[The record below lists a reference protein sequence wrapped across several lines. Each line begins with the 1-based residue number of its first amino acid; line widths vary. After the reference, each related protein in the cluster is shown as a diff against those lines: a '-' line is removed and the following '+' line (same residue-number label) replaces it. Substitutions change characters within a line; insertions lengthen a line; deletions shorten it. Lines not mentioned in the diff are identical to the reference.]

1 MFSMMRSHPCFLAA
15 AALLLAV
22 PVVEAD
28 PQLTSWHTGGS
39 SQYARIYETAAA
51 ETAGTSVTTW
61 SRGTGV
67 QGSLSRDPVFPWS
80 AAAGE
85 RGQGC
90 RTSRRSPAQ
99 SQSEASHAPAL
110 NAIGGGPPGFFAGF

>member
-67 QGSLSRDPVFPWS
+67 QSSLSRDPVFPWS
-80 AAAGE
+80 ARENAAKGAE
-85 RGQGC
+85 F
-90 RTSRRSPAQ
+90 PAG
-99 SQSEASHAPAL
+99 HPLNPNLKPAT
-110 NAIGGGPPGFFAGF
+110 PPR